1 MSIMNLNWDNAKKKY
16 SGVSCNTLILE
27 WYRKIM
33 DLLMKLNFLSFYI
46 SSLSVFFIMIRDE
59 MFQDH

>member
-1 MSIMNLNWDNAKKKY
+1 MSIMNLNSDY

-27 WYRKIM
+27 WSRKIM
-33 DLLMKLNFLSFYI
+33 DLLITLNFLSFYI